1 MRREKIDR
9 KAEAHEPPERFETI
23 RHYISALLEEGT
35 YTSKELSGVIKIPE
49 RDVCDHLEHLQRS
62 LSKGDRR
69 LTVIRSEER
78 RVGKECS

>member
-49 RDVCDHLEHLQRS
+49 RDV
-62 LSKGDRR
+62 
-69 LTVIRSEER
+69 
-78 RVGKECS
+78 